1 MVLLRIDRS
10 KSVVPECFIRSLKG
24 KIYKKGQLMIASL
37 ILVNSLLNKIA
48 DTSTLIHTNQ
58 YNTDKQNLEKK
69 NGDIDKKYLTSVVW

>member
-1 MVLLRIDRS
+1 
-10 KSVVPECFIRSLKG
+10 
-24 KIYKKGQLMIASL
+24 MIASL

-58 YNTDKQNLEKK
+58 YNTDKKNLEKK